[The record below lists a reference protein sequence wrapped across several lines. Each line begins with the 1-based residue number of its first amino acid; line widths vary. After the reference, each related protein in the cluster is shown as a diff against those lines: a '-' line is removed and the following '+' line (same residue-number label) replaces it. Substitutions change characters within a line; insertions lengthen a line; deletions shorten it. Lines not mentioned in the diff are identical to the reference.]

1 VEGEASDGG
10 YRVPPDAIRDI
21 VESEPTPSLS
31 LSPRRDAVL
40 FLHRPSM
47 PSVAHLARP
56 DLRLAGLRV
65 DPEVRSRSR
74 MTSYTHMGVATL
86 CTASDGVGDEVPLRG
101 VPEGHGINFLA
112 WAPDGA
118 HVAFATIGVEAGA
131 ERSPFALHV
140 ASVESALGEG
150 AQDGAPTFEARPLA
164 AASRL
169 NTVFDSFGWLGAR
182 TLLALTVPEGQADHP
197 PARPEVP
204 SGPKIQVS
212 GAGEAAPVRTY
223 QDLLSDEVDCDTLE
237 YLTTSQLVKIDIHTG
252 ESAPFGEEGM
262 ITSFA
267 PSPDGKFVLVAR
279 MERPF
284 SYNVPC
290 GRFPRTME
298 VLCASSGE
306 VVHTLPRLEL
316 AEAIPIA
323 HGAVREGP
331 RSIEWRPDKDAEL
344 VWAECRDGGD
354 PNVEVSPRDEVFSLD
369 MHEVARSAAAPLEP
383 RTLVQTDLRYGG
395 IAWGGGGDLALVY
408 ESEWRSKRSVSWVL
422 DPRTGEK
429 RVLHDR
435 DYEDRYTSPG
445 SPMLRR
451 TERGTY
457 TLALVDGTHLL
468 MSGAGASPEGDRPF
482 LDLLNIESGETE
494 RLWRSEA
501 PFFESVNSILSDAGD
516 APITRDNLRVLFSRE
531 SKTEPAQYSI
541 CSIGDGAAR
550 ECIQITDFP
559 HPYPSLKDY
568 SKEILRYER
577 EDGVTLTG
585 TLYLPPGHDPAR
597 DGPLPTLLW
606 AYPREYKSADAAAQ
620 MRGSPHTFSGI
631 GNLSPLLF
639 LSMGYAVLNG
649 PSMPIIA
656 KDGEDPETANDT
668 YIEQLVSS
676 AEAAVA
682 ELERRGVA
690 KRGHIAVGGH
700 SYGAHMS
707 MSLLAHAGDLFSC
720 AICRSGA
727 YNRTLTP
734 FGFQGETRSLW
745 KARDVYFNLSPFRFA
760 DKIKKPVLLLHGDD
774 DNNTGT
780 FPLQSERMYAALKGH
795 GCEVKLVQLPHEAH
809 SYRARESVL
818 HTLAEQAEWL
828 ERHVTPPPA
837 GTEDDA

>member
-1 VEGEASDGG
+1 
-10 YRVPPDAIRDI
+10 
-21 VESEPTPSLS
+21 
-31 LSPRRDAVL
+31 
-40 FLHRPSM
+40 
-47 PSVAHLARP
+47 
-56 DLRLAGLRV
+56 
-65 DPEVRSRSR
+65 
-74 MTSYTHMGVATL
+74 MTS
-86 CTASDGVGDEVPLRG
+86 
-101 VPEGHGINFLA
+101 
-112 WAPDGA
+112 
-118 HVAFATIGVEAGA
+118 
-131 ERSPFALHV
+131 
-140 ASVESALGEG
+140 
-150 AQDGAPTFEARPLA
+150 
-164 AASRL
+164 
-169 NTVFDSFGWLGAR
+169 GAR
-182 TLLALTVPEGQADHP
+182 TGIRRHVAKMGLAPRRVHHHADRGLKRRLYRQVGRFEQA
-197 PARPEVP
+197 RVRRRRERRRR
-204 SGPKIQVS
+204 
-212 GAGEAAPVRTY
+212 AAT
-223 QDLLSDEVDCDTLE
+223 
-237 YLTTSQLVKIDIHTG
+237 
-252 ESAPFGEEGM
+252 
-262 ITSFA
+262 
-267 PSPDGKFVLVAR
+267 VAR
-279 MERPF
+279 VARLQVGEH
-284 SYNVPC
+284 
-290 GRFPRTME
+290 
-298 VLCASSGE
+298 SGQ
-306 VVHTLPRLEL
+306 VDGGAAALQLGMPAAGSRLEL
-316 AEAIPIA
+316 
-323 HGAVREGP
+323 
-331 RSIEWRPDKDAEL
+331 RP
-344 VWAECRDGGD
+344 VSGGG
-354 PNVEVSPRDEVFSLD
+354 
-369 MHEVARSAAAPLEP
+369 EP

-482 LDLLNIESGETE
+482 LDLLDIESGETE

-501 PFFESVNSILSDAGD
+501 PYFESVNSILSDAGD

-559 HPYPSLKDY
+559 HPYPSLKEY

-727 YNRTLTP
+727 YNR
-734 FGFQGETRSLW
+734 
-745 KARDVYFNLSPFRFA
+745 
-760 DKIKKPVLLLHGDD
+760 
-774 DNNTGT
+774 
-780 FPLQSERMYAALKGH
+780 
-795 GCEVKLVQLPHEAH
+795 
-809 SYRARESVL
+809 
-818 HTLAEQAEWL
+818 
-828 ERHVTPPPA
+828 
-837 GTEDDA
+837 